1 MIQKRSYWSLIW
13 LIKANDFGIMKD
25 TVLYKRAV
33 IERGMFKLSFDTKVI
48 CLKVWHGLLDWCGP
62 KLDQKERI
70 RSNER
75 ATIIIL
81 IINCLQLHGLRW
93 ASKATV
99 PFHSHKRNKKT
110 QQNKGR
116 GVMLS
121 NMSLHVSNLLSFCLV
136 SIYVK
141 WATERQNY
149 KER

>member
-99 PFHSHKRNKKT
+99 PFHSHKRNKIRSPKEERMSWT
-110 QQNKGR
+110 LHNF
-116 GVMLS
+116 
-121 NMSLHVSNLLSFCLV
+121 SLHCIVAYKAC
-136 SIYVK
+136 IYCI
-141 WATERQNY
+141 
-149 KER
+149 